1 MSDNKVNQ
9 DSSMIRVRINE
20 QINKSFRV
28 ALAINNETMQDVL
41 SRAVLQYIKDTK
53 LPDDLLVK

>member
-53 LPDDLLVK
+53 LPDDLLIK